1 MLMEPPLKVTREPM
15 LRTIFLLKSV
25 LFFPWTTDT
34 GDDTKDIDPNKVEPW
49 RTASCYAF
57 SQSTGTERN
66 EFAVFPGRR

>member
-49 RTASCYAF
+49 RTASF
-57 SQSTGTERN
+57 HNRLELKGTGLLYFQVGITLT
-66 EFAVFPGRR
+66 